1 MHFVVVLFFKLK
13 NLLMLKKLHFF
24 TAQGNILVTLADSL
38 VNYLMD
44 DNIC

>member
-1 MHFVVVLFFKLK
+1 MSVDLFELEEYVEV
-13 NLLMLKKLHFF
+13 MTFF